1 MIQLVV
7 GSETRLRF
15 RFVDRYYDSA
25 SEAWQDNAVD
35 LSSASDLKM
44 AWSVNGVAQDDKSLT
59 ADADQTANA
68 GIAYYDFSSGD
79 ISTAGE
85 LRARVRFTD
94 SSARTHKARKDVV
107 AVINDATP

>member
-1 MIQLVV
+1 MIQLIV

-35 LSSASDLKM
+35 LSSASDLTM
-44 AWSVNGVAQDDKSLT
+44 AWSVNGVTQSDKSLT
-59 ADADQTANA
+59 ADADQTANT
-68 GIAYYDFSSGD
+68 GIAYYDFASDD

-85 LRARVRFTD
+85 FRARVRFKD
-94 SSARTHKARKDVV
+94 SSAKIHKARKDVV